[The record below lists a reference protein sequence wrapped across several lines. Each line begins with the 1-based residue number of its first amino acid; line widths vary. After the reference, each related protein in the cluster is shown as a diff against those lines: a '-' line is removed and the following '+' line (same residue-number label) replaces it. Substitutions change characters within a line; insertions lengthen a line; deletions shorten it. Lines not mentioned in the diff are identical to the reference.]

1 MRRRG
6 QVLTGLAVV
15 VAFSV
20 PSAAVWLRSG
30 QDGVKYD
37 PGMPVVDPDAV
48 VFSELPSYLGV
59 FFADELQAEQRS
71 FANNLVPDQVTITAA
86 PDLDGRFTSVVDGVR
101 SSQKFRCECPSPTL
115 WRLGGSVAFGLRQRD
130 DETIASELSRLA
142 AVDGIS
148 LDVTNLA
155 VPGWTITKNASR

>member
-30 QDGVKYD
+30 QDGVKY
-37 PGMPVVDPDAV
+37 
-48 VFSELPSYLGV
+48 E
-59 FFADELQAEQRS
+59 AEQRS